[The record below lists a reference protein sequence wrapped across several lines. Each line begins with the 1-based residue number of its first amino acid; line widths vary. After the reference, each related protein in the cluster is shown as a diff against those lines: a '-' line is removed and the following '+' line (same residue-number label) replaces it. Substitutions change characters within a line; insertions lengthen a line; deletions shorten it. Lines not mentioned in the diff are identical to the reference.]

1 MSELERMTAEETR
14 ARDAVRALSRP
25 VPRASFRA
33 RLREEFTTGTLESS
47 APAVVLRLPWHRRAT
62 TRWGATAIAAAAAFL
77 VVVLANRAPAWKL
90 ESVRGSGIVVVDGT
104 PVPTAHADDLA
115 RRMKPGAFV
124 QLPAEVQLELVS
136 RGTLA
141 VQVTGGTHASVPSL
155 PGRWFSRHAAA
166 EVREG
171 EIRVTTGSAFHGAA
185 LAIETP
191 EARVQVVGTTFAVI
205 CEPAGTCVCVMEG
218 RLMVGARGGAMSPVL
233 AGSRRYVFAD
243 GRPEESADMR
253 ATEHEPLGDL
263 RARMKDAMGMTDHS
277 GN

>member
-1 MSELERMTAEETR
+1 MNELERITPEESR

-33 RLREEFTTGTLESS
+33 RLRDEFTRGTLESA
-47 APAVVLRLPWHRRAT
+47 APAVVLPIPWHRRAT
-62 TRWGATAIAAAAAFL
+62 TRWGATAFAAAAAFL
-77 VVVLANRAPAWKL
+77 VVVFANRAPEWTV

-104 PVPTAHADDLA
+104 PVPTAHGEDLA

-124 QLPAEVQLELVS
+124 QLPPEVELELVS
-136 RGTLA
+136 HGTLA
-141 VQVTGGTHASVPSL
+141 VQLTGGTHASVPSL
-155 PGRWFSRHAAA
+155 PGRWFSRRAAA

-185 LAIETP
+185 LAIDTP
-191 EARVQVVGTTFAVI
+191 EARVQVTGTTFAVI

-218 RLMVGARGGAMSPVL
+218 KLMVGARGGAMSPVM
-233 AGSRRYVFAD
+233 GGRRLYVFAD
-243 GRPEESADMR
+243 GRPEESAEMR

-263 RARMKDAMGMTDHS
+263 RARMAPEMGR
-277 GN
+277 